1 MLTFAEDILL
11 LLIDEK
17 RGNLVPIPDRALS
30 YVLAGA
36 ALMDLALADRIDTD
50 LEHLMLSDSTPLDDD
65 ILDPVLAEIAQTDE
79 LHNTRFWLDRIA
91 GQADE
96 IREQALNRL
105 VARGILETEEGG
117 FFWFVPGVSETRSY
131 SISDEAIQ
139 EEVRMRIMRVLFNN
153 DIPDPHDIVLI
164 CLANVCGIF
173 EHLLSPVTFELVK
186 DRIDL
191 ISRLDL
197 IGQSVIAAIRQ
208 SEPMQDAA
216 RPPISREIPTA
227 SFPPLKVRLKKSYR
241 EFLLK
246 QYLELGPIFQIKK
259 GEQRLIFL
267 AGPEGNKFFAKYD
280 KTHFRSREFWMK
292 FDEQFDSSRSILS
305 MVGEEHFRLRRIK
318 KPGYSCAMGEIQV
331 PDIIDVVRSEIA
343 SWPTEKPI
351 SGTTMSKRLVYN
363 LSARILTGVSAPEYF
378 EDLSQ
383 WLNTSILYMD
393 MDNWYGKRQLKKPRH
408 QQARKRLEELAEKII
423 AAHQPE
429 NRGDHPPNIID
440 DLLALHRTDPQFL
453 PETDLKLAVIEPL
466 WIPMDTTGH
475 ATSFLLYFLMK
486 DPDLQARIKAE
497 ADALFAQ
504 GMPTAQE
511 IHQLDVLSR
520 AVMETLRM
528 YPPLAAF
535 RRTVSNSFEF
545 EGYTVPAGES
555 VAILFGLSHY
565 IPEYFP
571 DPERF
576 DIDRY
581 APPRNE
587 HKTPFVYAP
596 YALGTHRCLGGHL
609 AEFLMTVTMA
619 TIFHD
624 ADIALHPPNYALSH
638 RKVNPLPTYHPDK
651 SFKFRL
657 LGKRST

>member
-208 SEPMQDAA
+208 SDPMQDAA
-216 RPPISREIPTA
+216 REGGGGPRDSHGFFPTTQSPP
-227 SFPPLKVRLKKSYR
+227 
-241 EFLLK
+241 
-246 QYLELGPIFQIKK
+246 
-259 GEQRLIFL
+259 
-267 AGPEGNKFFAKYD
+267 
-280 KTHFRSREFWMK
+280 
-292 FDEQFDSSRSILS
+292 
-305 MVGEEHFRLRRIK
+305 
-318 KPGYSCAMGEIQV
+318 
-331 PDIIDVVRSEIA
+331 
-343 SWPTEKPI
+343 
-351 SGTTMSKRLVYN
+351 
-363 LSARILTGVSAPEYF
+363 
-378 EDLSQ
+378 
-383 WLNTSILYMD
+383 
-393 MDNWYGKRQLKKPRH
+393 
-408 QQARKRLEELAEKII
+408 EKII
-423 AAHQPE
+423 Q
-429 NRGDHPPNIID
+429 GI
-440 DLLALHRTDPQFL
+440 
-453 PETDLKLAVIEPL
+453 
-466 WIPMDTTGH
+466 
-475 ATSFLLYFLMK
+475 
-486 DPDLQARIKAE
+486 
-497 ADALFAQ
+497 FAQ
-504 GMPTAQE
+504 TIPGIRSHFSDQKG
-511 IHQLDVLSR
+511 R
-520 AVMETLRM
+520 AKINI
-528 YPPLAAF
+528 P
-535 RRTVSNSFEF
+535 RRTR
-545 EGYTVPAGES
+545 GQ
-555 VAILFGLSHY
+555 
-565 IPEYFP
+565 
-571 DPERF
+571 
-576 DIDRY
+576 
-581 APPRNE
+581 
-587 HKTPFVYAP
+587 
-596 YALGTHRCLGGHL
+596 
-609 AEFLMTVTMA
+609 
-619 TIFHD
+619 
-624 ADIALHPPNYALSH
+624 
-638 RKVNPLPTYHPDK
+638 
-651 SFKFRL
+651 
-657 LGKRST
+657 